1 MLFSA
6 WLWQDSPCGP
16 TVALLDAWP
25 QSSRETLH
33 PVKQIRLEGKHYMQR
48 WQYSKINCIE
58 KITVSVL
65 TVSVTLEVANSSARF
80 SRALTHTFRFC
91 RQREAAARF
100 RSRKRRLRSS
110 GSMSA
115 PRRLRPPFGGAGE
128 TCRTWHGLSDQ
139 LKSRINVR
147 IDMFMNHYTTFECI
161 YFYIFSMKVPT

>member
-16 TVALLDAWP
+16 TAALLDAWP

-33 PVKQIRLEGKHYMQR
+33 PAKQIRFEGKHYMQR
-48 WQYSKINCIE
+48 WRSVGQYSKINYIE

-80 SRALTHTFRFC
+80 SSALTQTFRFC

-139 LKSRINVR
+139 LISRINVR
-147 IDMFMNHYTTFECI
+147 IDTFMNH
-161 YFYIFSMKVPT
+161 